1 MPGEGP
7 VALPWRHPWRARDT
21 EAMTNDD
28 ARPAYEITTLDPQPT
43 VTVRITQ
50 PMAELNLADAYD
62 RSIPL
67 VAARIAE
74 AGGQVAGAP
83 FGRYHQFNP
92 AAVNIEIGFP
102 VVAPPAGIAPLD
114 AVGAGE
120 VGSSSLP
127 GGTVARTI
135 HRGSYDGLKAAFDAL
150 HEWIHAQPG
159 VDDGDGPWES
169 YLHSP
174 AEVAMEDVRTEIVW
188 PLVTE

>member
-1 MPGEGP
+1 
-7 VALPWRHPWRARDT
+7 
-21 EAMTNDD
+21 MTNDD

-74 AGGQVAGAP
+74 AGGQVTGAP
-83 FGRYHQFNP
+83 FGRYHQFNSE
-92 AAVNIEIGFP
+92 AVNIEIGFP
-102 VVAPPAGIAPLD
+102 VVAPPAGIAPLG

-120 VGSSSLP
+120 VGTSSLP

-169 YLHSP
+169 YVDSP
-174 AEVAMEDVRTEIVW
+174 AEVATEDVRTEIVW
-188 PLVTE
+188 PLITE

>member
-1 MPGEGP
+1 VKVRWTWLGGTL
-7 VALPWRHPWRARDT
+7 VVLGIL

-28 ARPAYEITTLDPQPT
+28 ARPDYEIVSIDPQPT
-43 VTVRITQ
+43 VTVRITE
-50 PMAELNLADAYD
+50 PMAELDLAAAYD

-83 FGRYHQFNP
+83 FGRYHRFNA
-92 AAVNIEIGFP
+92 AAVDIEIGFP

-114 AVGAGE
+114 AVGPGEAGM
-120 VGSSSLP
+120 SSLP
-127 GGTVARTI
+127 GGSVARTI

-169 YLHSP
+169 YLDSP